1 MNRQKRL
8 LMLLLALLAL
18 AGVYSYWALPT
29 QQRVA
34 GGTRPGNISAPRSSP
49 GATGSGLKV
58 EQLLQSTPESAGV
71 KRDIFNFKQAPPP
84 PPPPPPKIVNPLPP
98 PPPPVAVQPPPV
110 VAPSVAAGQFEFL
123 GQLSKGD
130 KDLWFLASGKDIY
143 LVATG
148 DKFGDQQQFL
158 LKSADK
164 DELTIEQQG
173 LPRPIV
179 IRLAEQDGGGS
190 SARSAGV
197 SYPAPRP
204 VAVPGAPPGA
214 RPGTIVVPSQAPFEQ
229 APPAQRFRSF
239 KRYRP

>member
-29 QQRVA
+29 QQRA
-34 GGTRPGNISAPRSSP
+34 TGGPRSGTLSVPRSSP
-49 GATGSGLKV
+49 GTTGSGLTV
-58 EQLLQSTPESAGV
+58 EQLLQSPPASAGV
-71 KRDIFNFKQAPPP
+71 KRDLFNFKKAAPP

-98 PPPPVAVQPPPV
+98 PPPVAAQPPPV
-110 VAPSVAAGQFEFL
+110 AAPSVAAAQFDFL

-148 DKFGDQQQFL
+148 DRFGEQQQFL

-173 LPRPIV
+173 LNRPIV
-179 IRLAEQDGGGS
+179 IRLAEQDGGGA
-190 SARSAGV
+190 SARPAGV
-197 SYPAPRP
+197 SYPAARP
-204 VAVPGAPPGA
+204 VA
-214 RPGTIVVPSQAPFEQ
+214 RPSTGVVPPRPPQTPVDQ
-229 APPAQRFRSF
+229 APPANRFRSF